1 MLWLIE
7 IKFFLISNTD
17 LPNLPQKE
25 KPTSHTHWNQTLSHI
40 LHSSQKPL
48 YKEKPT
54 SHNPTFPIPH
64 IHIATWRWED
74 LGKAPWR
81 ECCMFSKLHSELW
94 ICVNTIFDNGVMA
107 HWPLLFT
114 LRLLKQFIKAHL
126 FHYCLYSNISFGL
139 QLSSHTT
146 LE

>member
-40 LHSSQKPL
+40 LHPSPKPL

-54 SHNPTFPIPH
+54 SHNPIPPM
-64 IHIATWRWED
+64 HIATSRWED
-74 LGKAPWR
+74 LRKTPWR
-81 ECCMFSKLHSELW
+81 ESCMFSKLHSELW
-94 ICVNTIFDNGVMA
+94 ISMNVTFDKGVMA

-114 LRLLKQFIKAHL
+114 LRLLKQFIKVHI
-126 FHYCLYSNISFGL
+126 FHYYLYSNISFGL